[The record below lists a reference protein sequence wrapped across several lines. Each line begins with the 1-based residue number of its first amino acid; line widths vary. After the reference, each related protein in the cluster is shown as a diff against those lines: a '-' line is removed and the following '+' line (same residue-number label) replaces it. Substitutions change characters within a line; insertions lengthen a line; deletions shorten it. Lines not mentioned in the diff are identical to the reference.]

1 MKKALL
7 SSIAVIVLCVSII
20 AGSTFALFTDVEE
33 VNISV
38 SSATVDIDAVTSN
51 LKTWSLYET
60 EADARTDGSFTNG
73 GYATLTDESTVDIFL
88 MTPGDVV
95 KFTIDVTNNS
105 NVDVQYQLRAISEY
119 QGTDPAKDLAP
130 ALVITA
136 YVDHDADA
144 TTDPIEVK
152 LDKNA
157 SSDASAWY
165 SVEFETPEIKDIDV
179 VIEFPNTDNSL
190 TDDNADN
197 VYQNCTAN
205 LTFTLVA
212 VQGNYNTNP

>member
-33 VNISV
+33 VNIAV
-38 SSATVDIDAVTSN
+38 SSATVDIEAEATN
-51 LKTWSLYET
+51 LKTWSLYEI
-60 EADARTDGSFTNG
+60 EANARTDGSFTNG
-73 GYATLTDESTVDIFL
+73 GYAELTDESTVDIYL

-105 NVDVQYQLRAISEY
+105 NVDVQYQLRAISDY

-130 ALVITA
+130 ALVIKA
-136 YVDHDADA
+136 FVDHDADI
-144 TTDPIEVK
+144 TTPAIEVT

-157 SSDASAWY
+157 SSDESAWY
-165 SVEFETPEIKDIDV
+165 SVEFESPEIKDIDV

-190 TDDNADN
+190 TDENLDN